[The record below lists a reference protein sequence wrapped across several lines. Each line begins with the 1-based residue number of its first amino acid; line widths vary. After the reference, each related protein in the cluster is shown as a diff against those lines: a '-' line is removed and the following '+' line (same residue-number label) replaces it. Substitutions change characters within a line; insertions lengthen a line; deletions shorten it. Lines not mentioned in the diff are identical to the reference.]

1 MRVLFVATSS
11 DRLASGH
18 PTGLW
23 VEEFAVPYLAAL
35 DAGIRV
41 VVASPQGGSI
51 PLDPKSTPGDSDR
64 QTWAP
69 ALAAL
74 ASSVTLD
81 SVGDETF
88 DAIFIP
94 GGHGPMVD
102 LAHHEVLRGMLERHD
117 ASGKLIAAVCHGPAA
132 LVFAQRANG
141 APFLAGRRATGF
153 TDTEER
159 LAGLHDEVPFLLE
172 DVMKSKGAD
181 FHSALLPMLS
191 HIEHDGNLLT
201 GQNPRSSQAIA
212 KAMVSALTG
221 ATALRPGQAGDASA
235 AAAGRANCRR

>member
-1 MRVLFVATSS
+1 MRALFVTTSS

-23 VEEFAVPYLAAL
+23 AEEFAVPFMAAR
-35 DAGIRV
+35 DAGIGV
-41 VVASPQGGSI
+41 VVASPKGGAVPI
-51 PLDPKSTPGDSDR
+51 DAKSVPSDSEKKA
-64 QTWAP
+64 WAP
-69 ALAAL
+69 ALNAL
-74 ASSVTLD
+74 NSSVTLA
-81 SVGDETF
+81 SVQNEDF

-102 LAHHEVLRGMLERHD
+102 LAHEKLLHDLVARHD
-117 ASGKLIAAVCHGPAA
+117 ARGKLIAAVCHGPAA
-132 LVFAQRANG
+132 LVYAQRADG
-141 APFLAGRRATGF
+141 SPFLDGRRATGF

-159 LAGLHDEVPFLLE
+159 LAGLHDKVPFLLE

-201 GQNPRSSQAIA
+201 GQNPRSSEAIA
-212 KAMVSALTG
+212 KAMVSALEKVSTN
-221 ATALRPGQAGDASA
+221 A
-235 AAAGRANCRR
+235 

>member
-1 MRVLFVATSS
+1 MRALFVATSS

-23 VEEFAVPYLAAL
+23 VEEFAVPWLAAL
-35 DAGIRV
+35 AAGIEV
-41 VVASPQGGSI
+41 VVASPKGGAVPI
-51 PLDPKSTPGDSDR
+51 DAKSVPGDSDKD
-64 QTWAP
+64 TWAR
-69 ALAAL
+69 ALDAL
-74 ASSVTLD
+74 RDSVTLA
-81 SVGDETF
+81 SVQGEDF

-102 LAHHEVLRGMLERHD
+102 LAHDKVLHDLLARHD
-117 ASGKLIAAVCHGPAA
+117 AGGKLIAAVCHGPAA
-132 LVFAQRANG
+132 LVYAQRADG
-141 APFLAGRRATGF
+141 TPFLEGRRATGF

-159 LAGLHDEVPFLLE
+159 LAGLHDQVPFLLE

-191 HIEHDGNLLT
+191 HVEHDGNLLT

-212 KAMVSALTG
+212 QAFVAALTRVTSV
-221 ATALRPGQAGDASA
+221 A
-235 AAAGRANCRR
+235 